1 MENEIYVVEV
11 CLAPGYWELAT
22 DTYFTDMESAEAA
35 KMDIMSIVKKYRK
48 NVPEHRVRT
57 LTNDKTKQH
66 NSKLSAI

>member
-22 DTYFTDMESAEAA
+22 DTYFTDMESAEAVM
-35 KMDIMSIVKKYRK
+35 MDIKSIMKTYRK
-48 NVPEHRVRT
+48 DVPEYRIKP

-66 NSKLSAI
+66 NPRLSAI